1 MNRRTFLKLTS
12 LVASTLAVS
21 GCTPIYNR
29 LAQMGSVAASNG
41 TGQPLPPRDFIA
53 LSRLTY
59 GVRPEERDRVAEIG
73 VAGWIEEQLSPDTLE
88 DTAAYL
94 RIRRYETL
102 TMRANELRDWQPA
115 PLIHELQAAT
125 LLRQLYSRRQLYE
138 TIVEFWSDH
147 FNISVEKE
155 PCWFLKTVDD
165 REVIRKQ
172 ALGNFGDLLMASATS
187 PAMLIYLDNQANE
200 KSHPNENYARELLE
214 LHTLGVDGG
223 YSQQD
228 VMELARCLTGWSV
241 KDHFWYGDFTF
252 REELHDEG
260 TKVVLGQ
267 TIQPNG
273 QREAQSIIEQ
283 LAIDSRTAHF
293 LAKKA
298 VRRFLGD
305 APQGELVQRAATAF
319 LQSKGNIPAMLR
331 VILLDGVANP
341 NYPLAPKYKRP
352 LNFVTTA
359 LRSLNADV
367 TQPNALL
374 EKTLGRM
381 GHLPFIWA
389 MPDGY
394 PDNDDFWSN
403 NLLPRWQFAYEL
415 MQGELDGVSVDL
427 AAFAQKENATPSE
440 RFDHL
445 SLMLLGVPLDEAA
458 KQVILESLY
467 PDTRNDPTTL
477 EAILAAGLM
486 ASPAF
491 QWR

>member
-1 MNRRTFLKLTS
+1 MNRRTFLKLAS
-12 LVASTLAVS
+12 MVAGSVAVS
-21 GCTPIYNR
+21 GCTPVYNR
-29 LAQMGSVAASNG
+29 LAQLGSPAIGGEVVSM
-41 TGQPLPPRDFIA
+41 TPRDFIA

-59 GVRPEERDRVAEIG
+59 GVRTDERTRVAEIG
-73 VAGWIEEQLSPDTLE
+73 LAGWVEEQLSPDALE

-94 RIRRYETL
+94 RVRRFETL
-102 TMRANELRDWQPA
+102 PMAANELRDWQPA

-125 LLRQLYSRRQLYE
+125 LVRQLYSRRQLYE
-138 TIVEFWSDH
+138 VIVEFWSDH

-165 REVIRKQ
+165 REVIRKH
-172 ALGNFGDLLMASATS
+172 ALGNFGDLLMASAKS

-252 REELHDEG
+252 KEELHDTG
-260 TKVVLGQ
+260 TKVVSGHK
-267 TIQPNG
+267 IHPNG
-273 QREAQSIIEQ
+273 QREAEEIIER
-283 LAIDSRTAHF
+283 LAVDPRTAQF

-305 APQGELVQRAATAF
+305 APQVELVSRAATAF
-319 LQSKGNIPAMLR
+319 LQTKGDIPAMMR
-331 VILLDGVANP
+331 VILLDGVANS
-341 NYPLAPKYKRP
+341 NYPLLPKYKRP

-359 LRSLNADV
+359 LRSLNAEVSHPD
-367 TQPNALL
+367 ALI
-374 EKTLGRM
+374 EKVLVRM
-381 GHLPFIWA
+381 GQVPFIWA
-389 MPDGY
+389 MPNGY
-394 PDNDDFWSN
+394 PDDNDFWGN

-415 MQGELDGVSVDL
+415 MQGEIDGVTVDSSAL
-427 AAFAQKENATPSE
+427 ATGMNDLDPAAL
-440 RFDHL
+440 FDR
-445 SLMLLGVPLDEAA
+445 LMFTLLGTPVPEAG

-467 PDTRNDPTTL
+467 PDTQNDPAAL
-477 EAILAAGLM
+477 AAILATGLM

>member
-12 LVASTLAVS
+12 LVAGSLAVS
-21 GCTPIYNR
+21 GCTPVYNR
-29 LAQMGSVAASNG
+29 LAQMGASVASSEG
-41 TGQPLPPRDFIA
+41 LSITPRDFTA

-59 GVRPEERDRVAEIG
+59 GVRAEERRRVAEIG
-73 VAGWIEEQLSPDTLE
+73 LAGWIEEQLSPDALD
-88 DTAAYL
+88 DTPAYL
-94 RIRRYETL
+94 RTRRYETL
-102 TMRANELRDWQPA
+102 TMKANELRDWQPG

-138 TIVEFWSDH
+138 VIVEFWSDH

-165 REVIRKQ
+165 REVIRKH
-172 ALGNFGDLLMASATS
+172 ALGTFGDLLMASATS

-252 REELHDEG
+252 KEELHDSG

-273 QREAQSIIEQ
+273 QREAEEIIER
-283 LAIDSRTAHF
+283 LAVDPRTAHF
-293 LAKKA
+293 LAQKA

-305 APQGELVQRAATAF
+305 APQQGLVSRAATVF
-319 LQSKGNIPAMLR
+319 LENKGDIPSMIR

-341 NYPLAPKYKRP
+341 DYALSPKYKRP
-352 LNFVTTA
+352 LNFVTNA
-359 LRSLNADV
+359 LRSLNAEV
-367 TQPNALL
+367 AHPNALIENVL
-374 EKTLGRM
+374 VRM
-381 GHLPFIWA
+381 GQVPFIWA

-394 PDNDDFWSN
+394 PDNDDFWGN

-415 MQGELDGVSVDL
+415 MQGAVDGVTVDIVAL
-427 AAFAQKENATPSE
+427 SQTEASPAAL
-440 RFDHL
+440 FDHI
-445 SLMLLGVPLDEAA
+445 SHTLLGMPLPNEG
-458 KQVILESLY
+458 KQAILESLY
-467 PDTRNDPTTL
+467 PDTQNDPATL
-477 EAILAAGLM
+477 AAILVAGLM